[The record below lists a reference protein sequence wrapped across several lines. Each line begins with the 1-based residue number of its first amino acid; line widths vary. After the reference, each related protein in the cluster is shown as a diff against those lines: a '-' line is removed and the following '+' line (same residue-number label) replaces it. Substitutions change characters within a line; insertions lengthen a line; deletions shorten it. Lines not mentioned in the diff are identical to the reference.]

1 MNTQTLQAVLD
12 DRSPALSI
20 RDAWTNCS
28 RQNCCARIQ
37 KIEKQLAKFP
47 RDSSLLNSYQS
58 RLNYAKRFF
67 ESEEYGGCEYELRV
81 AELMIAEI

>member
-37 KIEKQLAKFP
+37 KVEKQLAKFP
-47 RDSSLLNSYQS
+47 RDSSLLNPTNRGSITPNVFLS
-58 RLNYAKRFF
+58 RKNMAAVSTSC
-67 ESEEYGGCEYELRV
+67 ESPSS
-81 AELMIAEI
+81 